1 MRSKLCEDGKRKI
14 LAKVEVPVDIE
25 SMTHYTLA
33 HPDMNN
39 GQDPMK
45 MLTALNKREIFALA
59 KTSIRLWGVDLPSK
73 SVQAKWDAEYIQ
85 TAQKYIKKLFP
96 EVD

>member
-39 GQDPMK
+39 GQDPLK
-45 MLTALNKREIFALA
+45 MLSALNKREIFALA
-59 KTSIRLWGVDLPSK
+59 KTSIRLWGVDQPTVNVQSK
-73 SVQAKWDAEYIQ
+73 FDPEYIQ
-85 TAQKYIKKLFP
+85 SAQKYIKSLFP

>member
-14 LAKVEVPVDIE
+14 LAKVEVPIDVE

-39 GQDPMK
+39 GQDPLK
-45 MLTALNKREIFALA
+45 LLQTLNKREIFSLA
-59 KTSIRLWGVDLPSK
+59 KTSIKLWGVDMPK
-73 SVQAKWDAEYIQ
+73 NNVQQNFKAEDIKVAQTYIR
-85 TAQKYIKKLFP
+85 TLFP